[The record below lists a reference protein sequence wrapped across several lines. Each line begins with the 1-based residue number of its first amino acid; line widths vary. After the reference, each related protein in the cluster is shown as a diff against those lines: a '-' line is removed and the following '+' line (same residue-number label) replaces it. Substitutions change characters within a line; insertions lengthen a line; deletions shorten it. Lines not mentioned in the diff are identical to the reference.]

1 MAHAHTIFICKNRKE
16 EKKMRRVVGSILV
29 LLMLVGCT
37 STPKENGGNTE
48 NQREVL
54 TVGMECN
61 YAPFNWS
68 QVEESEFTQAISEVD
83 YCDGYDVVM
92 AMNIAEQ
99 LDMDLEIKAIA
110 WEGLIPALMNGEIDT
125 IIAGMTQTPER
136 SESVNFTTPY
146 YESQMVLIV
155 RSSDEELV
163 NATSIQDFSGRK
175 VLGQVNTL
183 YDDIIDQIEGVNHM
197 TPLQTYPRMVL
208 SLQEGEVDAL
218 TSELPVAQ
226 GVVGANPELS
236 IVSFEDGQGFEA
248 DTTVS
253 IAVAK
258 ENTELLD
265 RIQQALNNI
274 TEEERVQMMQDA
286 TERQPA
292 TE

>member
-1 MAHAHTIFICKNRKE
+1 
-16 EKKMRRVVGSILV
+16 MRRIIGSILV

-37 STPKENGGNTE
+37 STTPEGNNGDATE
-48 NQREVL
+48 KREVL
-54 TVGMECN
+54 VVGMECN

-68 QVEESEFTQAISEVD
+68 QAEQTELAQPISSVD
-83 YCDGYDVVM
+83 FCDGYDV
-92 AMNIAEQ
+92 AIALNIAEQ

-110 WEGLIPALMNGEIDT
+110 WEGLIVALDNGTIDA

-136 SESVNFTTPY
+136 SEAVNFTTPY
-146 YESQMVLIV
+146 YESQMVMIV
-155 RSSDEELV
+155 RSSDEDLV

-175 VLGQVNTL
+175 VLGQTNTI
-183 YDDIIDQIEGVNHM
+183 YDEIIDQIEGVNHVV
-197 TPLQTYPRMVL
+197 PLTTYPRMVL

-226 GVVGANPELS
+226 GVVAANPNLS
-236 IVSFEDGQGFEA
+236 IVTFEEGLGFEA

-258 ENTELLD
+258 ENTDLLNA
-265 RIQQALNNI
+265 IQNALNNI
-274 TEEERVQMMQDA
+274 SEEERIQLMKDA

-292 TE
+292 AE